1 MKKIGLIILLIMCAK
16 IMNAQI
22 LSTDEISECKTV
34 QAVAWNFVMSIVEE
48 DYGLMEKLMA
58 PDYKK
63 DLKNNML
70 KAGISSYK
78 ELFTPKYL
86 HDIVGMRPLLKNG
99 YQLTITQVYPMKH
112 GVYYS
117 DEIYIPYKGWDAIS
131 VCFDC
136 EPYELIESVDFQN
149 ENQEVIDSTA
159 RIILVCIEN
168 KWLVVGFK

>member
-48 DYGLMEKLMA
+48 DYDLMEKLMA

-63 DLKNNML
+63 DLKNSML
-70 KAGISSYK
+70 KAGNSSYK

-86 HDIVGMRPLLKNG
+86 HDIVGMRSLLKNG

-112 GVYYS
+112 GINYS
-117 DEIYIPYKGWDAIS
+117 DEIYIPYKG
-131 VCFDC
+131 
-136 EPYELIESVDFQN
+136 
-149 ENQEVIDSTA
+149 
-159 RIILVCIEN
+159 
-168 KWLVVGFK
+168 